1 MSRLMRASL
10 VCLAVV
16 TAASTLSRSS
26 FAALDPSRAQADADS
41 LRIGHDAFCTK
52 PQRPLSRRARDLCPL
67 AGELTSCTAFADACA
82 QEKLPEPK
90 VEQSSWSEAMKSA
103 LAAIAKIGVWFLI
116 AAIVAAILFPIIQL
130 ILRRRRDRTLADPA
144 IEASPDP
151 QKNVAV
157 EELVS
162 TSDAEL
168 LLRRADEH
176 ARKGDLAAA
185 LFTYLNASLRALD
198 TRGAIRVARHRTN
211 GEYVRG
217 CKDENARGP
226 LRELVLEVDKAQFGG
241 QKPTS
246 ETVAKAGARAVSLVR
261 ALPIALLLLFTLA
274 ACNKRVPATNTDPAG
289 DELMTE
295 LLRKQGVKVSR
306 LRGSLANLPI
316 PKPDAD
322 PPAAVLI
329 DGERTLLEPDTKAH
343 LLAWV
348 EAGGFLILT
357 GAPENW
363 PALGL
368 KEKSSTSRDIDVYSA
383 NELED
388 EEDDESE
395 VVKPRVDPVRIDHG
409 KVAEAAALDWADD
422 AATAVALTGDR
433 ETYAALRRMKRGS
446 ILAIANGDLLTN
458 ASLTRTGNP
467 AALVAILSNVDRT
480 EIRTTRPEDGI
491 SPPTNPISG
500 LARAG
505 LGLGMWHALAATML
519 VFFAVGARVSRPKPT
534 RPPQRRAFSEHVEAT
549 GALYA
554 RTASA
559 PHALAAYTRYAAERL
574 RAKLPRG
581 VTDPVQFLSQR
592 SGVSAEEC
600 ARVWRRATNVQA
612 GDAPQGDE
620 LTVLKQLSAIYT
632 AAMKAD

>member
-1 MSRLMRASL
+1 MKPLVRASL
-10 VCLAVV
+10 LCISVAV
-16 TAASTLSRSS
+16 AASTIARPSA
-26 FAALDPSRAQADADS
+26 AALDPSHAQADADA
-41 LRIGHDAFCTK
+41 LRKDHDAFCTK
-52 PQRPLSRRARDLCPL
+52 PRRPLSRRARDLCPL
-67 AGELTSCTAFADACA
+67 AGELTSCAAFATACA

-90 VEQSSWSEAMKSA
+90 VEQSSWSDAMKA
-103 LAAIAKIGVWFLI
+103 AMAAIAKIGVWFLL
-116 AAIVAAILFPIIQL
+116 AAVIVAILFPIVQL
-130 ILRRRRDRTLADPA
+130 ILRRRRDRTLAEPTA
-144 IEASPDP
+144 VAAPDA

-157 EELVS
+157 EEPVS
-162 TSDAEL
+162 TTDAEL

-176 ARKGDLAAA
+176 ARKGDFPAA

-217 CKDENARGP
+217 CKEEGARTP

-241 QKPTS
+241 QSPTS
-246 ETVAKAGARAVSLVR
+246 EVVAKAASRAISLVR
-261 ALPIALLLLFTLA
+261 ALPLALLILLTLT

-316 PKPDAD
+316 PKPDAE

-329 DGERTLLEPDTKAH
+329 DGERTMLEPETKAH

-357 GAPENW
+357 GTPEDW

-368 KEKSSTSRDIDVYSA
+368 KEKHTTSRDIDVYTA
-383 NELED
+383 GTH
-388 EEDDESE
+388 DDESDDE
-395 VVKPRVDPVRIDHG
+395 PPPTKPADPVRIDHG
-409 KVAEAAALDWADD
+409 KVAEAAALDWSDD
-422 AATAVALTGDR
+422 AATAVALTRDR
-433 ETYAALRRMKRGS
+433 EVYAALRPMKKGS
-446 ILAIANGDLLTN
+446 VLAIANGDLLTN
-458 ASLTRTGNP
+458 ASLTRPGNP

-505 LGLGMWHALAATML
+505 LGLGMWHALAATL
-519 VFFAVGARVSRPKPT
+519 LAFFAVGARVSRPKPT

-559 PHALAAYTRYAAERL
+559 PHALAAYARYASERL
-574 RAKLPRG
+574 RTKLPRG
-581 VTDPVQFLSQR
+581 VTDPVVFLSQR

-600 ARVWRRATNVQA
+600 ARVWRRATNIQA

-620 LTVLKQLSAIYT
+620 LNVLKQLSAIYT

>member
-1 MSRLMRASL
+1 MKGLARTSL
-10 VCLAVV
+10 FCLAVV
-16 TAASTLSRSS
+16 AAASTIARPSA
-26 FAALDPSRAQADADS
+26 AALDPSRAQADADA
-41 LRIGHDAFCTK
+41 LRKDHDAFCTK

-67 AGELTSCTAFADACA
+67 AGELTSCTAFAEACA

-103 LAAIAKIGVWFLI
+103 LAVLAKIGVWFLL
-116 AAIVAAILFPIIQL
+116 AALIVAILFPIVQL
-130 ILRRRRDRTLADPA
+130 VVRRRRDRTLAEPA
-144 IEASPDP
+144 VETPPDA

-162 TSDAEL
+162 TTDAEL

-176 ARKGDLAAA
+176 ARKGDYPAA

-217 CKDENARGP
+217 CKEEGARTP

-241 QKPTS
+241 QIPTP
-246 ETVAKAGARAVSLVR
+246 EVVAKAATRAVSLVR
-261 ALPIALLLLFTLA
+261 ALPLALLILFTLA

-316 PKPDAD
+316 PKPDAE

-329 DGERTLLEPDTKAH
+329 DGERTMLEPDTKAH

-368 KEKSSTSRDIDVYSA
+368 KGKPTTSRDIDVYSA
-383 NELED
+383 RED
-388 EEDDESE
+388 EEDDELPPT
-395 VVKPRVDPVRIDHG
+395 KPADPVRIDHG
-409 KVAEAAALDWADD
+409 KVAEAAALDWSDD
-422 AATAVALTGDR
+422 AATAVALTRDR
-433 ETYAALRRMKRGS
+433 EVYAAIRPMKKGS
-446 ILAIANGDLLTN
+446 VLAIANGDLLTN
-458 ASLTRTGNP
+458 ASLTRPGNP

-505 LGLGMWHALAATML
+505 LGLGMWHALAATL
-519 VFFAVGARVSRPKPT
+519 LAFFAVGARVSRPKPT
-534 RPPQRRAFSEHVEAT
+534 KPPQRRAFSEHVEAT

-554 RTASA
+554 RTGSA
-559 PHALAAYTRYAAERL
+559 PHALAAYARYASERL

-581 VTDPVQFLSQR
+581 LNDPVLFLSQR

-600 ARVWRRATNVQA
+600 ARVWRRATNIQA
-612 GDAPQGDE
+612 GDPPQGDE
-620 LTVLKQLSAIYT
+620 LNVLKQLSAIYT